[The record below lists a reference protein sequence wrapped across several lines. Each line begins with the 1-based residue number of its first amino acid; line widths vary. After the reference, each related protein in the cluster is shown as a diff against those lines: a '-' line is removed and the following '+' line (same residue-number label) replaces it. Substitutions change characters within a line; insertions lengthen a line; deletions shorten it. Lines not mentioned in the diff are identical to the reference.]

1 MRALTLH
8 QPWATLIAIGAKTI
22 ETRSWATAY
31 RGPLAIH
38 AGKSKEWLE
47 LCHTEPFTTKL
58 LMAGIRFIGELPLGA
73 IVCTV
78 RLAACIP
85 TNEAQTTELE
95 RAFGD
100 HGPNRF
106 AWFLEDL
113 YRFETPIP
121 TRGYRNLWEW
131 EKITGVLKF
140 VDDEISR

>member
-8 QPWATLIAIGAKTI
+8 QPWATLIAIGAKTV
-22 ETRSWATAY
+22 ETRSWATDY

-47 LCHTEPFTTKL
+47 LCHTEPFQTKL
-58 LMAGIRFIGELPLGA
+58 LLAGIGFIGELPLGA

-78 RLAACIP
+78 RLAACTP
-85 TNEAQTTELE
+85 TNGFQPTEIE
-95 RAFGD
+95 RALGD
-100 HGPNRF
+100 YGPNRF
-106 AWFLEDL
+106 AWLLDDL
-113 YRFETPIP
+113 SRFHTPIP
-121 TRGYRNLWEW
+121 TRGYKNLLEW